1 MIKILLVDDQ
11 IILAEGLKSVLQ
23 TCNDFEVVGIAID
36 GVEAIRMARRFKPDV
51 ILMDIR
57 MPVMNGV
64 VATKHI
70 KEYDDNIKIIV
81 LTNFD
86 DSDYILSAI
95 NNGACGYLLK
105 DISAHVLFA
114 AIKNAYEGDTILP
127 SKIARKI
134 TNAAMFVSN
143 DKEIKLK
150 KAFNVS
156 DKEVDIIF
164 MIKDGF
170 TNRQI
175 ASALKLSDGTAR
187 NYISGVYSKIG
198 VDNRADAVAKIKAV
212 IYGDQPPQTE
222 ED

>member
-23 TCNDFEVVGIAID
+23 TCDEFEVVGIAID

-51 ILMDIR
+51 VLMDIR

-64 VATKHI
+64 AATKHI
-70 KEYDDNIKIIV
+70 KDYDENIKIIV
-81 LTNFD
+81 LTTFD

-105 DISAHVLFA
+105 GISSHALFA

-134 TNAAMFVSN
+134 TNAAMYVSN

-150 KAFNVS
+150 KAFGVS

-175 ASALKLSDGTAR
+175 ASAMKLSDGTAR
-187 NYISGVYSKIG
+187 NYISGVYSKLG
-198 VDNRADAVAKIKAV
+198 VDNRTDAVAKIREV
-212 IYGDQPPQTE
+212 IYGDQPPKKE

>member
-23 TCNDFEVVGIAID
+23 TCSDFEVVGIAID

-81 LTNFD
+81 LTTFD

-198 VDNRADAVAKIKAV
+198 VDNRADAVAKIRAV